1 MLPVSQKSLLE
12 PRQKYFCWLFSC
24 QCCNQERAGVSDCVR
39 QSAVRKAPSFP
50 SASLAGRK
58 EGNFLTSGQAGEQLG
73 LMMSCKTLPGLAGAG
88 ADSPRPA
95 GTKRTPHCC
104 PVPDSCK
111 EVFGGSLRE
120 GSWSPKSPANPRRD
134 TRPLSCPALPGV
146 RQRARPQQA
155 FVSGLHGFG
164 KILPIRLSH
173 PLLSEFLRI
182 KPYLL
187 INL

>member
-1 MLPVSQKSLLE
+1 M
-12 PRQKYFCWLFSC
+12 
-24 QCCNQERAGVSDCVR
+24 SDCVR
-39 QSAVRKAPSFP
+39 QSTVLKAPSFP
-50 SASLAGRK
+50 SASLAGCK

-88 ADSPRPA
+88 ADRA
-95 GTKRTPHCC
+95 LDLLRLKVLDG
-104 PVPDSCK
+104 CK
-111 EVFGGSLRE
+111 AVFGGSLRE
-120 GSWSPKSPANPRRD
+120 GSCSPKSPANPRRD

-146 RQRARPQQA
+146 QQRAQPQQA
-155 FVSGLHGFG
+155 FSINVSGLHGFG

-173 PLLSEFLRI
+173 PFLSEFLRI